1 MSLVVFSLILL
12 VAGAFVTMIVGYAD
26 EYRTVRINYQFE
38 NGDTAYDS
46 YIGVFNKDAE
56 INIYVNNPTISGY
69 TAVDDNNQAAPTTH
83 INRTMTD
90 DLTMS
95 ITYKPIEVPY
105 TVTFFKQNVL
115 DDDYTE
121 VETLNESGMT
131 GTYPDYLKNY
141 KYDGFTNL
149 YHKPDFIAADGSTEF
164 ELYFSRNY
172 YLINFDL
179 NGGYGVEPVYGKF
192 ESTYTIPEPKRKG
205 WVFEGWVL
213 SDDQGNYVD
222 AHGNFLTDE
231 QALAFAKTNK
241 FTGGTVPSHDVS
253 YKAYWSAGDTH
264 YTVVYWI
271 EDPNKAGTYT
281 DVATEEI
288 DKYTDNHHVK
298 TNDTVYVIAPEEQ
311 IEDMYVVKDFFSH
324 NLNPQQTEK
333 NDDGTVKLDDQ
344 LRPIY
349 VTNADGK
356 PIDDKGNV
364 LDFPEMS
371 PGERNDLNGK
381 EHYFEIDPDKTV
393 SSAIISGDG
402 TTCINVY
409 YKRKPITQRFFFARK
424 FQNEET
430 YQVPGYTKAFSTADG
445 TLNKH
450 LSNSCGSGRTDWM
463 TLTRERPQLKDSSI
477 DVHEYTID
485 NPDDNNLHSGQ
496 VTYYYYEMKTK
507 YGANMRSTWLTEPFE
522 PFTIT
527 EGNSGSGQ
535 TVRFGA
541 WSAEWGT
548 PYAVRGNSTVKGFY
562 ETLDNALLYTNT
574 YLQKTNNAG
583 EYLHEDPTVLNYL
596 SFWTN
601 AQNQNWNMQNNQ
613 YIYNFTYKQYVE
625 ILPSEYNA
633 DGDDLSDA
641 VKASNKYVDTIVIDY
656 DVPPATPSTDGYGQ
670 VVLHSGKKIYGLMP
684 ENITETYDA
693 GDQYKKL
700 TGPNIPNDGRVNK
713 KYLDRDEAVKINQTP
728 AALEGFE
735 ILSDAEVAKAKDGS
749 PLDVQYPGGVK
760 RKQNPICD
768 WYAANDFDDDHH
780 CDIKF
785 LYRRRYYTLTFIN
798 NFEKSSATQTRNIYY
813 QWDINSTGIHGNWVY
828 YEPEYIAN
836 VEPELREY
844 YTFDGWRFDE
854 DQEDTIPV
862 LENDPNTGGRSHFNS
877 DFTMPADDITLY
889 AKWSLKKNNVSF
901 YKDYEVYSDPNG
913 TPLSTCEVEYN
924 DRILTQYIP
933 TTKTDTQ
940 DGRPVLTPPVNG
952 AKFVG
957 WYYEDKAGAEQ
968 RVEPETFPV
977 VKELKL
983 YAKWNSEQSAGYKV
997 EFVER
1002 GTDNAVAEPVTGSA
1016 IVSSTKSFRAK
1027 ANDELNEQYRP
1038 QQGQNNWWPA
1048 VSSHSIL
1055 IKPND
1060 EGESYEPNT
1069 YRFEYFQKDT
1079 VNYKVRYLDATTL
1092 KTLHDDVEKTT
1103 NQPLVTETYI
1113 PINGYLQD
1121 KDVKSLV
1128 PAAST
1133 KSDPAEAKAEELSMN
1148 VIVFLY
1154 TPSENASVLI
1164 EHYLQNVDGNPNDRA
1179 DYSLHREERITK
1191 KKNDPLDLEQDVY
1204 GSTVATA
1211 MVANH
1216 YTINKGLTQV
1226 VKKDTTVTE
1235 EPIIVDGNPLVVK
1248 VYYSRSKYPYKV
1260 ICVDMAQEQLHNNDS
1275 SLPDGVL
1282 KTTVYKEE
1290 ADLQPLGA
1298 IINITPE
1305 NPLVLNNGDDR
1316 DGTYIPITTTPQPL
1330 SIEYE
1335 KEEDRNDPKANVKK
1349 IYYRKQNSIQINYEI
1364 ICEGAIPGDLQLSQ
1378 NYEIVLD
1385 KPDIEGCT
1393 AKDYSGKEGRYT
1405 FLGWYPTLEVTDARL
1420 TESAFF
1426 KPEQLP
1432 LNNTTYYAIFKMN
1445 SAPYTLNYEYN
1456 GRLGGNDG
1464 SYIGDGAESDKK
1476 VYSVTSELPEDPSL
1490 TNETVA
1496 KTLVDK
1502 APAID
1507 DLYKDCVWTITDQYV
1522 TFNKEKRTVT
1532 ITAKQTART
1541 CAVKFIYNN
1550 NPLDV
1555 IRVKINDLAMTG
1567 GEFVEAPEKDG
1578 SNNFAYWSVTEG
1590 NTNKEIAKCY
1600 DRKFNLRITC
1610 DCTVTAC
1617 YGAASNAVTISDPKF
1632 TREQY
1637 TDSTGKPIDK
1647 LYADFILAYMNKEGV
1662 MLNPAYSGNAEV
1674 SNQYKTGLILEYDT
1688 NIKLDKEDVAGGN
1701 VNDVD
1706 LTVYYPSGDVLNKS
1720 TALKLARG
1728 ITTSDAAH
1736 RYFKYDISNS
1746 NYNNRNRIDKS
1757 VSFNNSYSA
1766 RHLVLRAYYY
1776 VWNTAETD
1784 EDKAIELTEPVYF
1797 TFYNIGNSI
1806 RKEN

>member
-1 MSLVVFSLILL
+1 MKKHVKQLMLVVFTAVLL
-12 VAGAFVTMIVGYAD
+12 FVGALVTMIVGYAD

-69 TAVDDNNQAAPTTH
+69 TAVDEENQPALTTH

-121 VETLNESGMT
+121 VETLNKSGMT

-222 AHGNFLTDE
+222 ANGNSLTDE
-231 QALAFAKTNK
+231 EALAFAKNNK

-333 NDDGTVKLDDQ
+333 NNDGTVKLDDQ

-356 PIDDKGNV
+356 PIDDQGNV

-393 SSAIISGDG
+393 SSATISGDG

-450 LSNSCGSGRTDWM
+450 LSNSCGNGRTDWM

-583 EYLHEDPTVLNYL
+583 EYLHKDPTVLNYL

-670 VVLHSGKKIYGLMP
+670 VVLHSDKKIYGLLP
-684 ENITETYDA
+684 TNITETYDA
-693 GDQYKKL
+693 GDQYKNL

-735 ILSDAEVAKAKDGS
+735 MLSDAEVAKAKPDG
-749 PLDVQYPGGVK
+749 PLDVQYSGGVK
-760 RKQNPICD
+760 RKQNPICN
-768 WYAANDFDDDHH
+768 WYEANDFDADHH

-813 QWDINSTGIHGNWVY
+813 QQDINSTGIRGNWVY

-854 DQEDTIPV
+854 DQEDKIPV

-877 DFTMPADDITLY
+877 DFTMPADDVTLY

-901 YKDYEVYSDPNG
+901 YNDYEVYSDPNG
-913 TPLSTCEVEYN
+913 TPLSTCKVEYN

-977 VKELKL
+977 VRELNL
-983 YAKWNSEQSAGYKV
+983 YAKWTSEQSAGYKV

-1164 EHYLQNVDGNPNDRA
+1164 EHYLQNVDGNPNNRA

-1216 YTINKGLTQV
+1216 YTINKDLTQV

-1260 ICVDMAQEQLHNNDS
+1260 ICVDIDRQDNPQ
-1275 SLPDGVL
+1275 GVL
-1282 KTTVYKEE
+1282 KTTVYSDA
-1290 ADLQPLGA
+1290 ADQKPLGA
-1298 IINITPE
+1298 VVTIEPE
-1305 NPLVLNNGDDR
+1305 S
-1316 DGTYIPITTTPQPL
+1316 PITDSEGNKYVPIDPNNQTLT
-1330 SIEYE
+1330 IYH
-1335 KEEDRNDPKANVKK
+1335 EDFNGTAPPDPKINVKT
-1349 IYYRKQNSIQINYEI
+1349 IYYKKLNSVQINYEI
-1364 ICEGAIPGDLQLSQ
+1364 ICEGAVEGDLQLSQ
-1378 NYEIVLD
+1378 NREIVKLQT
-1385 KPDIEGCT
+1385 DIKGCT
-1393 AKDYSGKEGRYT
+1393 ATDYSGVDGRYT
-1405 FLGWYPTLEVTDARL
+1405 FLGWYQTPSATEYEALTTDY
-1420 TESAFF
+1420 
-1426 KPEQLP
+1426 KYVPPLP
-1432 LNNTTYYAIFKMN
+1432 LNDVTYYAIFRMN
-1445 SAPYTLNYEYN
+1445 SAPYTLNYVYQ
-1456 GRLGGNDG
+1456 GRKGGNDG
-1464 SYIGDGAESDKK
+1464 SYIGDDAETDEK
-1476 VYSVTSELPEDPSL
+1476 VYTVTLELKPEDLDENGNPL
-1490 TNETVA
+1490 P
-1496 KTLVDK
+1496 KTYIDN
-1502 APAID
+1502 APAVE
-1507 DLYKDCVWTITDQYV
+1507 DLYKKCVWTIDDEHVVFDGKT
-1522 TFNKEKRTVT
+1522 RTAT
-1532 ITAKQTART
+1532 ITADQRAMLYS
-1541 CAVKFIYNN
+1541 VKFYYNN
-1550 NPLDV
+1550 DIYDV
-1555 IRVKINDLAMTG
+1555 QRVHLNTQVRPNG
-1567 GEFVEAPEKDG
+1567 SYVVAPQTDAEG
-1578 SNNFAYWSVTEG
+1578 QPFAYWLV
-1590 NTNKEIAKCY
+1590 KENGREVAKC
-1600 DRKFNLRITC
+1600 FNKAFDLRVTGDIN
-1610 DCTVTAC
+1610 VTAC
-1617 YGAASNAVTISDPKF
+1617 YGKKAKSVTIRNAEYS
-1632 TREQY
+1632 RQQY
-1637 TDSTGKPIDK
+1637 TDAKTGKQVDK
-1647 LYADFILAYMNKEGV
+1647 LYADFIVAYMDDQGT
-1662 MLNPAYSGNAEV
+1662 MLNPEYSSDPET
-1674 SNQYKTGLILEYDT
+1674 SRQYKSGVIVQYSQNQTLTKPNVPGA
-1688 NIKLDKEDVAGGN
+1688 KLSEDDKKEF
-1701 VNDVD
+1701 
-1706 LTVYYPSGDVLNKS
+1706 PEGDVLTKENAKE
-1720 TALKLARG
+1720 LAKGNRLD
-1728 ITTSDAAH
+1728 TCYTYYVSDIANG
-1736 RYFKYDISNS
+1736 K
-1746 NYNNRNRIDKS
+1746 YNNRNRLDKAL
-1757 VSFNNSYSA
+1757 SFNNSETA
-1766 RHLVLRAYYY
+1766 RRLVLCAYYY
-1776 VWNTAETD
+1776 VWNTQTD
-1784 EDKAIELTEPVYF
+1784 EFEMSEPVYF
-1797 TFYNIGNSI
+1797 YLYDIGNSVTKN
-1806 RKEN
+1806 KEN

>member
-1 MSLVVFSLILL
+1 MALIIFTAVLL
-12 VAGAFVTMIVGYAD
+12 FVGALVTMIVGYAD

-69 TAVDDNNQAAPTTH
+69 TAVDDYNQAAPTTH

-121 VETLNESGMT
+121 VETLNKSGMT

-222 AHGNFLTDE
+222 EHGNSLTDE
-231 QALAFAKTNK
+231 QALTFAKNNK

-356 PIDDKGNV
+356 PIDDQDNV

-393 SSAIISGDG
+393 SSATISGDG

-424 FQNEET
+424 LNSNNHIE
-430 YQVPGYTKAFSTADG
+430 VPGVTKAFSTADG
-445 TLNKH
+445 TLDQH
-450 LSNSCGSGRTDWM
+450 LTGSWGGGTTAWM
-463 TLTRERPQLKDSSI
+463 YLSDEMPHLKEDYKGLKI
-477 DVHEYTID
+477 YTY
-485 NPDDNNLHSGQ
+485 PANNAI
-496 VTYYYYEMKTK
+496 YYYFKMETK
-507 YGANMRSTWLTEPFE
+507 YGANMRETWLTDAFE
-522 PFTIT
+522 PITIT
-527 EGNSGSGQ
+527 KISAANGQ
-535 TVRFGA
+535 QARFGA
-541 WSAEWGT
+541 WSSEWGT
-548 PYAVRGNSTVKGFY
+548 PYATKGNKTVKGFY
-562 ETLDNALLYTNT
+562 ETLDNALLYTNE
-574 YLQKTNNAG
+574 YLQKKNNAG

-601 AQNQNWNMQNNQ
+601 AQNDRWNKQNEGLV
-613 YIYNFTYKQYVE
+613 YNFTYKQYVE

-656 DVPPATPSTDGYGQ
+656 DVPPATPSQDGYGQ
-670 VVLHSGKKIYGLMP
+670 VVLHSDKKIYGLLP
-684 ENITETYDA
+684 TNITETYDA
-693 GDQYKKL
+693 GTQYAEL
-700 TGPNIPNDGRVNK
+700 TGPNIPNDGRSPKNN
-713 KYLDRDEAVKINQTP
+713 YLDRDEAVKINQTP

-735 ILSDAEVAKAKDGS
+735 MLSDAEVAKAKPDG
-749 PLDVQYPGGVK
+749 PLDVQYSGGVK
-760 RKQNPICD
+760 RKQNPICN
-768 WYAANDFDDDHH
+768 WYATNDFDADHH

-813 QWDINSTGIHGNWVY
+813 QQDINSTGIRGNWVY

-854 DQEDTIPV
+854 DQEDKIPV
-862 LENDPNTGGRSHFNS
+862 LENDTNTGGRSHFNS
-877 DFTMPADDITLY
+877 DFTMPADDVTLY

-901 YKDYEVYSDPNG
+901 YNDYEVYSDPNG

-1191 KKNDPLDLEQDVY
+1191 KKNDPLNLEQDVY

-1216 YTINKGLTQV
+1216 YTINKDLTQV

-1235 EPIIVDGNPLVVK
+1235 GPIIVDGNPLVVK
-1248 VYYSRSKYPYKV
+1248 VYYERSKYPYKV
-1260 ICVDMAQEQLHNNDS
+1260 ICVDMAQEQLHNIDS

-1316 DGTYIPITTTPQPL
+1316 DGTYIPINTTPQPL

-1364 ICEGAIPGDLQLSQ
+1364 ICEGAMEGDLQLSQ
-1378 NYEIVLD
+1378 NREIIKLQT
-1385 KPDIEGCT
+1385 DIKGCT

-1405 FLGWYPTLEVTDARL
+1405 FLGWYQTPSATEYDALTTDY
-1420 TESAFF
+1420 
-1426 KPEQLP
+1426 KYVPPLP
-1432 LNNTTYYAIFKMN
+1432 LNDVTYYAIFQMN
-1445 SAPYTLNYEYN
+1445 SAPYTLNYKYQ
-1456 GRLGGNDG
+1456 GRKGGNDG
-1464 SYIGDGAESDKK
+1464 SYIGDDAESDKK

-1507 DLYKDCVWTITDQYV
+1507 DLYKDCIWTITNQYV
-1522 TFNKEKRTVT
+1522 TFDKATRTVT
-1532 ITAKQTART
+1532 ITAVQKPRK
-1541 CAVKFIYNN
+1541 CVVKFYYGDHKEEPDTIDIVSLNS
-1550 NPLDV
+1550 LVRRDGDF
-1555 IRVKINDLAMTG
+1555 IT
-1567 GEFVEAPEKDG
+1567 APEKDG
-1578 SNNFAYWSVTEG
+1578 DNPFAYWSVVENG
-1590 NTNKEIAKCY
+1590 KEIARCY
-1600 DRKFNLRITC
+1600 SRSFNLRVTGDI
-1610 DCTVTAC
+1610 TVTAC
-1617 YGAASNAVTISDPKF
+1617 YTAEAVNVLSISDPEF

-1637 TDSTGKPIDK
+1637 TDESGEVNKDF
-1647 LYADFILAYMNKEGV
+1647 LYADFILSYMNRENMILLKD
-1662 MLNPAYSGNAEV
+1662 ST
-1674 SNQYKTGLILEYDT
+1674 YKTGLIIEFDR
-1688 NIKLDKEDVAGGN
+1688 NIKLTKADSPDKVLGENDKLVYEDSQLLSEEELKAFAAGDKTFDLKN
-1701 VNDVD
+1701 DNTRALYKYSVNNA
-1706 LTVYYPSGDVLNKS
+1706 S
-1720 TALKLARG
+1720 
-1728 ITTSDAAH
+1728 
-1736 RYFKYDISNS
+1736 
-1746 NYNNRNRIDKS
+1746 YNNKNRVDKA
-1757 VSFNNSYSA
+1757 VRFNNTENF
-1766 RHLVLRAYYY
+1766 RHYVFRAYYY
-1776 VWNTAETD
+1776 VIDDNGNT
-1784 EDKAIELTEPVYF
+1784 ELSEPVYF
-1797 TFYNIGNSI
+1797 YLYDIGNSVSATATASAGD
-1806 RKEN
+1806 